1 MSKRK
6 SLLDKFDEHYEVE
19 MPLRPTRSRAK
30 SSAITRSY
38 ATSTAMPSSSSRVLD
53 TPPVAKPPPI
63 KRQRKMKDADAP
75 APEKRGAI
83 FKKKCPKNI
92 LERLDR
98 VASQRHAGNL
108 MDTSAGS

>member
-1 MSKRK
+1 
-6 SLLDKFDEHYEVE
+6 

-83 FKKKCPKNI
+83 FKKKCPKTI

-98 VASQRHAGNL
+98 VASQRHARNL
-108 MDTSAGS
+108 MDASAES